1 MFVFVLYRKHVQQT
15 VTVPVALYGVWN
27 LVSQSHIGGE
37 VRTLK
42 VFKNMV
48 LRRVIEHEKDEL
60 IRGRRK
66 LHNEELLNLH
76 CSNIITVIKS
86 RRMRWAR
93 NVAHIEVINA
103 FKFLNGKSEGMRS
116 LEGLNV
122 GRVIILK

>member
-1 MFVFVLYRKHVQQT
+1 
-15 VTVPVALYGVWN
+15 
-27 LVSQSHIGGE
+27 
-37 VRTLK
+37 
-42 VFKNMV
+42 MV